1 VRGFLFSGQKVKFSI
16 VVHSAPYT
24 CEGAHSAFRFCQTL
38 LAEGHEI
45 YRVFFFRDGV
55 QNLSRLAVVGQDER
69 NLQSDW
75 DQLIQKHDLD
85 AVACVTS
92 ALKRGVIDKQEAQRY
107 EKHAENLFDSVTIAG
122 LGQLVDAV
130 INSDRVVNFG

>member
-1 VRGFLFSGQKVKFSI
+1 VKFSI

-24 CEGAHSAFRFCQTL
+24 SEGSLSAFRFCQTL

-45 YRVFFFRDGV
+45 YRIFFLREGV
-55 QNLSRLAVVGQDER
+55 HNLTRLAVVGQDEL
-69 NLQSDW
+69 NLQDSW
-75 DQLIQKHDLD
+75 ETLIKEQKLD

-92 ALKRGVIDKQEAQRY
+92 ALKRGIIDLQEAERY
-107 EKHAENLFDSVTIAG
+107 DKHAHNLSDSANISG

-130 INSDRVVNFG
+130 LNSDRVLNFG

>member
-1 VRGFLFSGQKVKFSI
+1 MKFSI

-24 CEGAHSAFRFCQTL
+24 SEGAHSAFRFCQTL

-55 QNLSRLAVVGQDER
+55 HNLTRLAVVGQDER
-69 NLQSDW
+69 NLQAEW
-75 DQLIQKHDLD
+75 EQLIQKHDLD
-85 AVACVTS
+85 AIACVTS
-92 ALKRGVIDKQEAQRY
+92 ALKRGIIDREEAARY
-107 EKHAENLFDSVTIAG
+107 EKHADSLSGSVTIAG
-122 LGQLVDAV
+122 LGQFVDAV